1 MTFRAKYLVYGAALV
16 GFVLLPQLITVK
28 YYLHLSVL
36 ALVWVIAAQGQNLI
50 QGYTGYVSIV
60 QAGFMGIGAYSTTL
74 LGLHY
79 SLPVWLTILLAP
91 VITALFAL
99 FAFFGIG
106 VLLGWAVEASVGEYR
121 RKREEEI
128 RTLDERLQALDS
140 EPHLVAEVAE
150 HPAVEVE

>member
-1 MTFRAKYLVYGAALV
+1 MISRFAGSGLAMFAFTVVIIAGMLVSNPV
-16 GFVLLPQLITVK
+16 ELI
-28 YYLHLSVL
+28 LSR
-36 ALVWVIAAQGQNLI
+36 
-50 QGYTGYVSIV
+50 
-60 QAGFMGIGAYSTTL
+60 
-74 LGLHY
+74 
-79 SLPVWLTILLAP
+79 
-91 VITALFAL
+91 ALFAL

-106 VLLGWAVEASVGEYR
+106 VLLGWAVEASIGEYR